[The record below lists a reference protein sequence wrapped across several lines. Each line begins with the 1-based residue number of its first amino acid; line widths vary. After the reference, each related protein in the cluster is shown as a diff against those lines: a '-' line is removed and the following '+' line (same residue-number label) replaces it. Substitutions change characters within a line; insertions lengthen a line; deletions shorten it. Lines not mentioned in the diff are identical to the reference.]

1 MLEEGVDA
9 FVHPGPLA
17 LITIHG
23 HGEVDVADLVDH
35 HTDEE
40 LLLAPGV
47 GAVPVLVGIG
57 AGAVEGDHGVFHP
70 PHGTVYGLGRGIGV
84 GEAVAGV
91 DLHGVDHGLRGIAGP
106 EGFPFLRVE
115 GHGHDPIRG
124 DARPILGIALRI
136 PDEFPGA
143 GPGEI
148 ADVLRLKA
156 PGAFFRG
163 PLPFLRQGLLGGDD
177 KDRVLG
183 RFRGLHARPLF
194 VAHDVPRVLQDA
206 GGGDYVIC
214 GDRDGHFVIAEFE
227 GELPIPEE
235 GFVVPALVI
244 GEGCEPGVPLGEEE
258 DVVAVLGEVLK
269 ARAASGGVGLLDV
282 ESPLDA
288 HLRFLPRGQGLR
300 EIHPHE
306 RIPDHEGEGL
316 ALGVG
321 DGAEVVAAGHIGH
334 ELLAA

>member
-1 MLEEGVDA
+1 MV
-9 FVHPGPLA
+9 
-17 LITIHG
+17 
-23 HGEVDVADLVDH
+23 
-35 HTDEE
+35 
-40 LLLAPGV
+40 
-47 GAVPVLVGIG
+47 
-57 AGAVEGDHGVFHP
+57 
-70 PHGTVYGLGRGIGV
+70 
-84 GEAVAGV
+84 
-91 DLHGVDHGLRGIAGP
+91 
-106 EGFPFLRVE
+106 
-115 GHGHDPIRG
+115 RG
-124 DARPILGIALRI
+124 DRN
-136 PDEFPGA
+136 
-143 GPGEI
+143 
-148 ADVLRLKA
+148 
-156 PGAFFRG
+156 
-163 PLPFLRQGLLGGDD
+163 
-177 KDRVLG
+177 
-183 RFRGLHARPLF
+183 
-194 VAHDVPRVLQDA
+194 
-206 GGGDYVIC
+206 
-214 GDRDGHFVIAEFE
+214 GHFVVAEFE

-235 GFVVPALVI
+235 GLVVPALVI